1 MIGRR
6 NACSTWVAVVIGL
19 GGFACVAR
27 AANLPDPVRGAT
39 SAAGVM
45 PQIQAYIE
53 DKTKALSGDD
63 APAQSAARD
72 DLINPVLPGAPGVP
86 STAFLA
92 AYSGAITGPLT
103 TLAGSKDPRVRLNA
117 AVITAR
123 VAEHSPNTALQPLI
137 LKLLNDDSEATRL
150 WALKAAKAILPAVV
164 TTGGPTLKQIV
175 DAVVKIGKETTSGP
189 VVQSV
194 YDALA
199 IEDKTAGA
207 KVLAVAVPALHDV
220 LAARIARYQ
229 TETPDEP
236 LSEGVATIYLTT
248 AKVWAAQT
256 EPQKLTTMQRT
267 SDLIGVAAQR
277 AAGATSEQKLELI
290 EMIRR
295 AGKAIQVLA
304 LATAANKPAYNSA
317 GQPAA
322 SLILTATGEQCLA
335 AAKQVYGALAEM
347 QEYKGKLTPF
357 PTISTAATAA
367 TTNAK

>member
-1 MIGRR
+1 M
-6 NACSTWVAVVIGL
+6 GL
-19 GGFACVAR
+19 GVFACGAR
-27 AANLPDPVRGAT
+27 AANLPDNIRSAT
-39 SAAGVM
+39 SVAPFM

-53 DKTKALSGDD
+53 EKTKGLSGAD

-72 DLINPVLPGAPGVP
+72 DLINPVMPGAPGVP

-92 AYSGAITGPLT
+92 AYSGAVTGPLT
-103 TLAGSKDPRVRLNA
+103 ALAASKDPRVRLNT
-117 AVITAR
+117 AVIVAR
-123 VAEHSPNTALQPLI
+123 VAEHSPNAALQPLI
-137 LKLLNDDSEATRL
+137 LKLLSDDSEATRL
-150 WALKAAKAILPAVV
+150 WALKAAKAILPAAVSS
-164 TTGGPTLKQIV
+164 GGPTLNQVV

-199 IEDKTAGA
+199 IDDKTTGN

-220 LAARIARYQ
+220 LAARIGRYQ
-229 TETPDEP
+229 NEIPDEP
-236 LSEGVATIYLTT
+236 LSEGVATIYLTS
-248 AKVWAAQT
+248 KSVWIAQS
-256 EPQKLTTMQRT
+256 EAQRLATMQLM

-277 AAGATSEQKLELI
+277 TSGASNEQKLELI

-304 LATAANKPAYNSA
+304 LVMNKPAYSA
-317 GQPAA
+317 AAQPAA
-322 SLILTATGEQCLA
+322 SLILTATADQCLA
-335 AAKQVYGALAEM
+335 AAKQVYGALSEM
-347 QEYKGKLTPF
+347 PECKGKLTPF